1 MFYVGKPDTAPSGL
15 VGANI
20 IYESDIWPDGKDYGV
35 LPDQATF
42 DAIVRSHL
50 TQPGPVVLDIEG
62 LPLTGPPA
70 RVTARLTVLETLAD
84 WTRAVAPDR
93 MVGYYGYH
101 TLTDIAPAH
110 EAAARQLAAHVEAFY
125 PSMYTFDDDQSAWAA
140 KAAAEVAEDRALGPG
155 KPIFIYLW
163 PQYHDKTARQYQY
176 LDAQYWTFELQTARS
191 LADGVVIW
199 SPQRFDWD
207 TASGWW
213 SATQEFVRSL
223 QAPSG

>member
-1 MFYVGKPDTAPSGL
+1 MFYVDKPDTAPSGL

-20 IYESDIWPDGKDYGV
+20 IYESDIWPGGGDYGV

-42 DAIVRSHL
+42 DAIVRAHL
-50 TQPGPVVLDIEG
+50 TQPGPVVLDIED

-101 TLTDIAPAH
+101 TLTGIATAH
-110 EAAARQLAAHVEAFY
+110 EAAARQLAAHVDAFY

-163 PQYHDKTARQYQY
+163 PQYHDKTARQCQY

-223 QAPSG
+223 PSPSG